1 MINWRKEEDLMSND
15 DPTRRMGEELSAT
28 PPTQPTIE
36 TVLQR
41 IQELGTRLEQKI
53 EQSEE
58 RLSTRMDNL
67 QQEMNKNFR
76 GVERRLDVFS
86 VDINKLRADMRDL
99 ESSIGQLEAKPA

>member
-1 MINWRKEEDLMSND
+1 MINWRKEENLMSND
-15 DPTRRMGEELSAT
+15 DPTRRVDEELPPT
-28 PPTQPTIE
+28 PPTQPTID
-36 TVLQR
+36 TVLER

-76 GVERRLDVFS
+76 EIEWRLDVMS
-86 VDINKLRADMRDL
+86 VDINKLRARMMDL
-99 ESSIGQLEAKPA
+99 ETSVRQLEAKPA